1 LSRPPISLWEQRLAR
16 KQLRAAGRAFVDE
29 AAIFRTIEAM
39 RGIAEQAVH
48 ATKTARRQRERRL
61 QVIQGGRLEAVPAA
75 TPFTPPTQAPS
86 DVDKPKEKLQPWQ
99 RMLPVEEWS

>member
-1 LSRPPISLWEQRLAR
+1 
-16 KQLRAAGRAFVDE
+16 
-29 AAIFRTIEAM
+29 M

-61 QVIQGGRLEAVPAA
+61 QVIRGGRVQAAPAE
-75 TPFTPPTQAPS
+75 TLSTPPNVATS
-86 DVDKPKEKLQPWQ
+86 DGDAPKEKLQPWQ